1 MAKSTAKE
9 VKFIELCEILEETRM
24 ARKHS
29 DRYEILEGFFKM
41 YRKIGEDIKRQDPA
55 ADVSFF
61 PLLRLLVPQLERE
74 RPSYGLNKFALRRTL
89 SKLLCL
95 SKDSD
100 NFKKLGSDEYDFAET
115 AYSLLRKHFSKSS
128 NLTILQINEYLD
140 AIASKQVANNASH
153 RDNMFLKLFQE
164 TSPEEQKWLIRV
176 ILKKMGLRIGDTKI
190 LNMYHPHAS
199 MCLNDTN
206 SLLTVCNTLTD
217 PNITV
222 TDSEITLF
230 THFRPM
236 LNRRC
241 DAKELFKVVTDT
253 KQLFVETKFDGERF
267 QLHMENDR
275 FKYFS
280 RNGYDF
286 SKKFGET
293 YNSGLYTPLLQGVF
307 NDNVKS
313 IILDGEMMGWNRNTR
328 EFGSKGMNFD
338 VKNLSDT
345 SIHQPCFCVFD
356 ILFFNG
362 KLISKLPLKD
372 RVGILK
378 DAFTEHEGIIQQ
390 STRREAYSKEDI
402 IRALNNSMDNK
413 EEGIVFKDPDSTYI
427 PNSRNG
433 GWWKMKLEYF
443 SGVMS
448 DLDVIIMGGFFGK
461 NNKIDGFIIGVSVPI
476 DSTRKKFLSFAKV
489 TTGLS
494 FDEWET
500 IRKRLDPHWIKTFGD
515 NYENYNLNFG
525 KMKPDVWIPPT
536 KSCILLVRA
545 TELTKTA
552 KVNSDFKTPYT
563 LRFARIETIR
573 FDKPY
578 DDCLTLTEM
587 EELVSSGS
595 SVHKLYNNHL
605 CLEDIEHE
613 VQKIKKFKPKFV
625 DSTVEIEEKLS
636 DILMDYE
643 FCVLSGSTNWEI
655 KDVERVIKENGGTIV
670 KTEGDNTYCILAG
683 EKHIRLEYYKGSVDI
698 VKLSW
703 LQKVIDCRQM
713 QPYSPEDMI
722 YISPKTK
729 HRFLRNYDKY
739 GDSFT
744 DKATKYSLENVFNN
758 IKEKGDYVCPLP
770 AEIHE
775 LHNEINVDKKFNIF
789 EKYMVYFD
797 KYKVINNPQSEV
809 IYDSSLDE
817 SVLKFWGGKSSK
829 ALTPSVNLIITFS
842 NDENRKN
849 EILSHYCYVKAADIV
864 SMSFLEDKIYN
875 RNCSNEN

>member
-55 ADVSFF
+55 AD
-61 PLLRLLVPQLERE
+61 
-74 RPSYGLNKFALRRTL
+74 
-89 SKLLCL
+89 
-95 SKDSD
+95 
-100 NFKKLGSDEYDFAET
+100 
-115 AYSLLRKHFSKSS
+115 
-128 NLTILQINEYLD
+128 INEYLD

-241 DAKELFKVVTDT
+241 DAKELFK
-253 KQLFVETKFDGERF
+253 
-267 QLHMENDR
+267 LHMENDR

-536 KSCILLVRA
+536 KSCILL
-545 TELTKTA
+545 KW
-552 KVNSDFKTPYT
+552 KN
-563 LRFARIETIR
+563 
-573 FDKPY
+573 
-578 DDCLTLTEM
+578 C
-587 EELVSSGS
+587 
-595 SVHKLYNNHL
+595 
-605 CLEDIEHE
+605 
-613 VQKIKKFKPKFV
+613 
-625 DSTVEIEEKLS
+625 
-636 DILMDYE
+636 
-643 FCVLSGSTNWEI
+643 GSTNWEI